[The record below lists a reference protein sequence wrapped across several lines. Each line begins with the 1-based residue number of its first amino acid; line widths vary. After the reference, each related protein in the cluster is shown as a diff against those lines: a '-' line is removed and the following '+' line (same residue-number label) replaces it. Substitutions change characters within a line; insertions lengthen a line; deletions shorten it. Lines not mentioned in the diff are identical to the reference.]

1 MSATISPR
9 LSQLIRRWHAIDAD
23 WRQKL
28 AEAERLYGAH
38 RETLESVSTAIVD
51 THADAARSEA
61 MAIAAFPAQSLADIA
76 AKCAFA
82 AKEKDDYELSVAT
95 VETTA
100 EDAERL
106 AGEGGASSA
115 LVQMAQREAS
125 TRARADAGGDE
136 REVIHLWHEALAAVA
151 AFPAQS
157 AADVA
162 LKLRTA
168 VAWEGDIR
176 QTAENGDNADNAAR
190 AIVAA
195 LADLDRLAEARVTA

>member
-28 AEAERLYGAH
+28 AEAERLYGAD
-38 RETLESVSTAIVD
+38 RETLESVSMAIVD

-115 LVQMAQREAS
+115 LVQMAQRSVDPCACRRGRGRKGS
-125 TRARADAGGDE
+125 YPPLARSACCRRGLPRSIRSRRRAQAPDRGRVGGRHPTD
-136 REVIHLWHEALAAVA
+136 
-151 AFPAQS
+151 
-157 AADVA
+157 
-162 LKLRTA
+162 
-168 VAWEGDIR
+168 G
-176 QTAENGDNADNAAR
+176 
-190 AIVAA
+190 
-195 LADLDRLAEARVTA
+195 